1 MTEAPTEVPM
11 TGEAVPLPTEGE
23 EVAVPPACDPMT
35 AQPAEAQLAAV
46 EGPTAIPTPA
56 PTTEDG
62 PAEAR
67 IIVCPCCGAC
77 VWAKRDGLR
86 LLCLDCG
93 QQMKYV

>member
-1 MTEAPTEVPM
+1 M
-11 TGEAVPLPTEGE
+11 
-23 EVAVPPACDPMT
+23 VPPVCDPMT
-35 AQPAEAQLAAV
+35 AQAAEAQVAAV
-46 EGPTAIPTPA
+46 EGPTGAQTVTPTA
-56 PTTEDG
+56 TPTAEDG
-62 PAEAR
+62 TTEAR